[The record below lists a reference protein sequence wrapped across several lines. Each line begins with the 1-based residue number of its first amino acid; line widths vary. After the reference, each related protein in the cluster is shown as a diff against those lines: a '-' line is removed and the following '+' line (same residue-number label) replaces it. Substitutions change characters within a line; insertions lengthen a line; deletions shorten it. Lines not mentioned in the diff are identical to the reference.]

1 MLFVESIVTDSFE
14 NELQERA
21 FLFTWELS
29 EHITHDVIDGNAVYV
44 KEALD
49 NVFENAYDMSYA
61 YVVDFE
67 GKVFSHT
74 FAGGFPRALFNA
86 VEDESGNSPCISIQR
101 YNFDGVPILDI
112 CVPLIEGMEAH
123 IHTGMD
129 LTYVNSQL
137 DSIRNTIMLIS
148 IAIAFTGIIIGLAIS
163 RHITNPLNRLT
174 GRISALGEVGTL
186 EEIVMPDSGVEVV
199 EFTNAFNRMVAERM
213 KAEEKIHNSLKEKEV
228 LLKEIHHRVKNNM
241 AVISSLLSLQSNYI
255 DDEKSLSLFRES
267 QGRIRSMALVHEKLY
282 QSEDFAHID
291 VRDYVSSLVRN
302 VKSSFMGIKEV
313 STDINVEAMD
323 LDIDNLIPCGLIINE
338 LLTNAYKHAFDGTDS
353 PEISISMAKVDE
365 DNVCLEIRDNG
376 NKLPEGFDISRSKG
390 LGLKLVRALATQLDG
405 KLEVTGDNGTTFRL
419 TFPEKLELVM

>member
-21 FLFTWELS
+21 ILFTRMLS
-29 EHITHDVIDGNAVYV
+29 EHIIQDVIDGNTVNV
-44 KEALD
+44 KEALH
-49 NVFENAYDMSYA
+49 NAFEDGYDMNYA

-74 FAGGFPRALFNA
+74 FVGGFPRALFSA
-86 VEDESGNSPCISIQR
+86 IEGKSCNSPGITMQR
-101 YNFDGVPILDI
+101 YNFDGVPMLEI
-112 CVPLIEGMEAH
+112 CVPLIKGMEAY

-129 LTYVNSQL
+129 LTYMNSQL
-137 DSIRNTIMLIS
+137 ASIRNIIMLIS

-302 VKSSFMGIKEV
+302 VKSAFMGRKDV
-313 STDINVEAMD
+313 STLINVEAMD

-338 LLTNAYKHAFDGTDS
+338 LLTNAFKHAFDGTDS

-376 NKLPEGFDISRSKG
+376 NGLPEGFDISRSKG

-405 KLEVTGDNGTTFRL
+405 KLEVAGDNGTTFTL